1 MEQHYA
7 FIKDGRVANIAV
19 FVEQNEE
26 LADAVAIEN
35 GYDDAVW
42 VGSDIPAMF
51 SSYDGQKFIAPT
63 LDYLYEIGIAIEN
76 TAMQAE
82 RIAKEQ
88 TEQYAINDP
97 NSVI

>member
-1 MEQHYA
+1 MEQHYV

-19 FVEQNEE
+19 FAEQNEE
-26 LADAVAIEN
+26 LADRVAQEQ

-42 VGSDIPAMF
+42 VGSNIPAMF
-51 SSYDGQKFIAPT
+51 SSYNGEKFVAPT
-63 LDYLYEIGIAIEN
+63 LDYLYEIGVALEN

-82 RIAKEQ
+82 RAAKEQ
-88 TEQYAINDP
+88 AEQYAINDP